1 MIKLHKISED
11 PEKTIFS
18 DLWGCDMDTNY
29 YSWWMEKCDA
39 LTRHFSKQKHL
50 DTYHEFVSST
60 TSKLSK
66 MSLKVIINKNMH
78 YRASI
83 PSAKNLDRID
93 FCFHDKNR
101 LASNTCLTMYFNKDK
116 LNIIMIGSKKYTLH
130 LPHEEYDFYNI
141 LNALP
146 PNPLI
151 FNSNPHFSA
160 KGNRE
165 YQQSYFSKFS
175 PTTKKLIVDDVVSIF
190 SDLIYFY
197 LPEEIIRHNYQYD
210 FIGPFNK
217 SHWPINRFEVKYLP
231 ANYAN
236 KASEIQLNNNHRKA
250 IIHNGLISEPLYNKK

>member
-1 MIKLHKISED
+1 MIKLHKIGED

-18 DLWGCDMDTNY
+18 DLWGCDVNKDY

-39 LTRHFSKQKHL
+39 LTYHFHKKAHL

-60 TSKLSK
+60 TSKLSS

-101 LASNTCLTMYFNKDK
+101 LASNTCFTLYFNKDK
-116 LNIIMIGSKKYTLH
+116 LHIIMIGSKKYTLSIN
-130 LPHEEYDFYNI
+130 PDDYNFYNI
-141 LNALP
+141 LNSLP
-146 PNPLI
+146 ANPLI
-151 FNSNPHFSA
+151 FNSKPHFSA

-175 PTTKKLIVDDVVSIF
+175 PGAKKLIVGDMVSIF
-190 SDLIYFY
+190 SELIYFY
-197 LPEEIIRHNYQYD
+197 LPEEIKYYNYQYD
-210 FIGPFNK
+210 VMGPFNK

-231 ANYAN
+231 ASYVN
-236 KASEIQLNNNHRKA
+236 KTTGMQLNNNHKKA
-250 IIHNGLISEPLYNKK
+250 IIHNGLISEPLYNK